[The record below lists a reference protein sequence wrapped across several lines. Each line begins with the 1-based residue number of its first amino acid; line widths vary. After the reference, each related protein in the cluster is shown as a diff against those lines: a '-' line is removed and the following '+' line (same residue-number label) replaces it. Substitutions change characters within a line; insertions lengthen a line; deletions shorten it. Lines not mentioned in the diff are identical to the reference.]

1 MHPPDTPEMKG
12 AARQGDPSWI
22 SNHQPEHITETREE
36 RQIRS
41 LRSRLAVGYSLAA
54 SLAVLVYGSGP
65 K

>member
-1 MHPPDTPEMKG
+1 MPDPESKR

-22 SNHQPEHITETREE
+22 SNYQPEQNIETREE

-54 SLAVLVYGSGP
+54 SLAVLVYGLGP
-65 K
+65 R